1 MQTES
6 PQMPLERQQSILRL
20 AMAQRV
26 VRIRDLA
33 KQLEVHEMTVR
44 RDLDAL
50 SEQGL
55 LERVHGGARM
65 MQQSA
70 SEVSYSL
77 RAAQQTDAKQAIA
90 RAARRLI
97 QPGDAIGLDASTT
110 ALALAQYL
118 GELRVNVVV
127 TGLDVATTLA
137 ALEVPFLLTGGNFH
151 APARSFTGQFVG
163 AALAR
168 LRLDKV
174 FFSSKGF
181 SLERGFTDAHLPE
194 AESKAALI
202 GSGSTVIAL
211 IDHTKFTREAF
222 CQVTDLE
229 RVDIIITDQSPNVET
244 VAALKAMD
252 VRLILASAA

>member
-1 MQTES
+1 
-6 PQMPLERQQSILRL
+6 MPLERQQSILRL

-90 RAARRLI
+90 RAALRLI

-110 ALALAQYL
+110 ALALAQ
-118 GELRVNVVV
+118 
-127 TGLDVATTLA
+127 
-137 ALEVPFLLTGGNFH
+137 
-151 APARSFTGQFVG
+151 
-163 AALAR
+163 
-168 LRLDKV
+168 
-174 FFSSKGF
+174 
-181 SLERGFTDAHLPE
+181 
-194 AESKAALI
+194 
-202 GSGSTVIAL
+202 
-211 IDHTKFTREAF
+211 
-222 CQVTDLE
+222 
-229 RVDIIITDQSPNVET
+229 
-244 VAALKAMD
+244 
-252 VRLILASAA
+252 